1 MTPQQAL
8 SYTSNTAL
16 GTQIEKIQSLYAT
29 LSDPGASAS
38 LMGILVDL
46 IALNEQLN
54 AYDAQVAE
62 FQGRCAAIVKAN
74 GGGVGVSPMAA
85 TVIGL
90 GSAGVGGILGF
101 AAAKMLSK
109 PKGEGEGE
117 EEET

>member
-1 MTPQQAL
+1 MTPQEAL

-16 GTQIEKIQSLYAT
+16 GTQIAAIQALYPT
-29 LSDPGASAS
+29 LHDPGASAS
-38 LMGILVDL
+38 LMGILGNL
-46 IALNEQLN
+46 IALNEQLI
-54 AYDAQVAE
+54 AYDAQVAD

-101 AAAKMLSK
+101 AAAKMWAK
-109 PKGEGEGE
+109 PKGEGE